1 MPQWK
6 NINDIIKFLK
16 IVIESYDEICMVE
29 QSTVVD
35 TILYPN
41 GIKLIPKGLYENVYV
56 QNITHTTIVTDNYVY
71 RHNKCEKIIK
81 KRFLKYKEIINN
93 DIIKILNLYF
103 AVLAADLAL
112 IMPVSVLV
120 IPNPRPN
127 LSPNPKADQPV
138 AISST
143 KYLF

>member
-56 QNITHTTIVTDNYVY
+56 IVTPCWLGN
-71 RHNKCEKIIK
+71 
-81 KRFLKYKEIINN
+81 
-93 DIIKILNLYF
+93 
-103 AVLAADLAL
+103 
-112 IMPVSVLV
+112 
-120 IPNPRPN
+120 
-127 LSPNPKADQPV
+127 
-138 AISST
+138 
-143 KYLF
+143 